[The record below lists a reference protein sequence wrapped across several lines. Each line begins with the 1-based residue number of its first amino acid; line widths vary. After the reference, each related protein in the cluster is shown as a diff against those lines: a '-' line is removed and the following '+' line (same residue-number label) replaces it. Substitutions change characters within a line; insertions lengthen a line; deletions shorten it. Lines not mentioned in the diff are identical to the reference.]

1 MSKVPISACLIAKNE
16 EKYLEGCLQR
26 LKPCGFEIVVTDT
39 GSTDRTKEIA
49 AKYADKVLDFEWID
63 DFSAARNFCAKNASN
78 NWILSIDCD
87 EYVNDVDV
95 PKIRILTQKFP
106 HALGIINITNII
118 LNNGEQ
124 QYGREQVVRFYNR
137 RHFSFINRI
146 HEQLMVND
154 PSKVKV
160 YDERFIMPMELIHH
174 GYAIG
179 PEEMKKKQERNLNLL
194 LKSLENNP
202 ELKRLF
208 SILTVRVSIVVS
220 IAQIIS
226 FISKCGLRC
235 KPRQKPKAKQL
246 RNLNLLLKSLENN
259 PEDPYACFQVGQ
271 SHYVLGNYEEAIKYY
286 DKALSYNPS
295 LGLEYVQ
302 LLIVGRANAY
312 KRLGRYNEELQS
324 LLPYVDICKSA
335 KFTFIY
341 AIANYDNDEILKAL
355 MLFIKATTL
364 PDAQKLGENLTDCY
378 RNIIAIYRKMG
389 ENDMANMFVE
399 KYEAL
404 VDEKKRILN
413 A

>member
-16 EKYLEGCLQR
+16 EKYLEGCLKR
-26 LKPCGFEIVVTDT
+26 LKPYGFEIVVADT

-49 AKYADKVLDFEWID
+49 AKYADKVLDFKWID
-63 DFSAARNFCAKNASN
+63 DFSAARNFCAQNASN

-124 QYGREQVVRFYNR
+124 QYGKEQVVRFYNR
-137 RHFSFINRI
+137 KHYSFINRI
-146 HEQLMVND
+146 HEQLAVNN
-154 PSKVKV
+154 PAKAGV

-179 PEEMKKKQERNLNLL
+179 PEEMKKKQQRNLDLL
-194 LKSLENNP
+194 LKD
-202 ELKRLF
+202 
-208 SILTVRVSIVVS
+208 
-220 IAQIIS
+220 
-226 FISKCGLRC
+226 
-235 KPRQKPKAKQL
+235 
-246 RNLNLLLKSLENN
+246 LENN

-271 SHYVLGNYEEAIKYY
+271 SNYVLGNYDEAIEYY
-286 DKALSYNPS
+286 NRALSYNPDP
-295 LGLEYVQ
+295 GLEYVQ

-312 KRLGRYNEELQS
+312 KRLGKYKEELES
-324 LLPYVDICKSA
+324 LEPYINKCKSA
-335 KFTFIY
+335 KFVFIN
-341 AIANYDNDEILKAL
+341 AIAYYDNDEILKAL

-378 RNIIAIYRKMG
+378 RNIIAIYRRVG
-389 ENDMANMFVE
+389 ENDMADMFVE

-404 VDEKKRILN
+404 LAEKERILN

>member
-124 QYGREQVVRFYNR
+124 QYGREQVVRFYNK

-202 ELKRLF
+202 E
-208 SILTVRVSIVVS
+208 
-220 IAQIIS
+220 
-226 FISKCGLRC
+226 
-235 KPRQKPKAKQL
+235 
-246 RNLNLLLKSLENN
+246 
-259 PEDPYACFQVGQ
+259 DPYACFQIGQ

-355 MLFIKATTL
+355 VLFIKATTL